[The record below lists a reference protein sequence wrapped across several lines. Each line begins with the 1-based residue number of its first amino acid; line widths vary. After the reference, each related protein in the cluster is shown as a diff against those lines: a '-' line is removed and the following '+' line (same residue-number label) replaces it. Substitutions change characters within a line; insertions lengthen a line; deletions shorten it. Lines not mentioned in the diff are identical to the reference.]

1 MPVQSKRSH
10 KMRHVTRQVT
20 GAPWQVLPEKLEQ
33 VCEVLNMRASGLE
46 WTEAE
51 VRTRLAANGVLVDE
65 MQAKQGDTPAYTLV
79 TGGVAVIQLEGLL
92 GPKMNLFMFYS
103 GGTSTQQFSQ
113 AVRQAADDPKVSAI
127 VLEVDSPGGYAMG
140 NEEAALAIREAA
152 QKKPIVTVANGD
164 MASAAYY
171 IGVATG
177 PGNVFASPS
186 SWAGSIGTI
195 YVHAEHSKA
204 DAEAGTTYTV
214 VRAGK
219 NKWASNQ
226 YEPLTDKGK
235 DNLQEEVDQADGQFV
250 QAVATSRGI
259 SPEMVMANFGQGKYF
274 IAEEAEKHGLI
285 DGVMTLE
292 TVIAELKG
300 GRRSPA
306 KRSAQNRVSTKEKSM
321 DARIMTALRDREL
334 IDGNADKAA
343 AQVALNVWYKAQ
355 DKDVPESVEK
365 ILADLVIPEP
375 VSYSQEQLD
384 AAVAA
389 AKAEAAEQA
398 VETPEPPEEPAAYTQ
413 AQLDAAVSEAETKA
427 TTAAT
432 KAERSRAAEIVAK
445 VQLSKLEKPMDLA
458 RELIDEGCSMGRT
471 TERLFTLKCE
481 QTSPVGETAS
491 TDLGNAKS
499 FDDKAKEE
507 FKKAGGQNA
516 LGVTEEAYVR
526 SARIDAG
533 LESL

>member
-1 MPVQSKRSH
+1 
-10 KMRHVTRQVT
+10 MRHVTRQVT

-33 VCEVLNMRASGLE
+33 VCEVLNLRSTGMEWADTEIRA
-46 WTEAE
+46 
-51 VRTRLAANGVLVDE
+51 RLAANGVMIDE
-65 MQAKQGDTPAYTLV
+65 AQARREDAPAYALMS
-79 TGGVAVIQLEGLL
+79 GGVAVIQLEGLL

-127 VLEVDSPGGYAMG
+127 VIEVDSPGGYAMG
-140 NEEAALAIREAA
+140 NEEAALAIREVA

-171 IGVATG
+171 IGVAAG

-219 NKWASNQ
+219 NKWAANQ

-235 DNLQEEVDQADGQFV
+235 GNLQEEVDQADGQFV

-259 SPEMVMANFGQGKYF
+259 SPETVMATFGQGKYF
-274 IAEEAEKHGLI
+274 IAEEAANRGLI

-334 IDGNADKAA
+334 IDGNADKAT
-343 AQVALNVWYKAQ
+343 AQAVLNTWYKAQ
-355 DKDVPESVEK
+355 EREVPESVEQ
-365 ILADLVIPEP
+365 ILEDLVIPEP

-389 AKAEAAEQA
+389 ARAEVVELVAEPS
-398 VETPEPPEEPAAYTQ
+398 VPLEEPAAYTQ
-413 AQLDAAVSEAETKA
+413 AQLDTAVSAAETKA
-427 TTAAT
+427 TAAAV
-432 KAERSRAAEIVAK
+432 KAERSRASEIVAK
-445 VQLSKLEKPMDLA
+445 VQLSKLAKGMELA
-458 RELIDEGCSMGRT
+458 CELIDEGASMART
-471 TERLFTLKCE
+471 TDRLLTLKCE
-481 QTSPVGETAS
+481 QDAPVGETAS